1 MKEVKKVLGRLPAH
15 AAGAFENES
24 SVQRGLKN
32 LVRLLAEQVAL
43 SELNMMKQWQIAT
56 EWFGLGE
63 QDARLSYNFIT
74 QEFYIFEMQEDD
86 ATE

>member
-1 MKEVKKVLGRLPAH
+1 M
-15 AAGAFENES
+15 
-24 SVQRGLKN
+24 
-32 LVRLLAEQVAL
+32 VRLLAEQVAL

-56 EWFGLGE
+56 EFFGLGE
-63 QDARLSYNFIT
+63 QDTRLSYNFIT